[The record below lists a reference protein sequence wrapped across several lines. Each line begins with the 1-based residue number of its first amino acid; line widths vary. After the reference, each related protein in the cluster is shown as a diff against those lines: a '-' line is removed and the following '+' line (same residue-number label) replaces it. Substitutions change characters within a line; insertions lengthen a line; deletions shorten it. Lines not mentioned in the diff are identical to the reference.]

1 MISGGRIPA
10 AVEILVEDTC
20 GLENYYFHYPA
31 FM

>member
-1 MISGGRIPA
+1 MITGSRIA
-10 AVEILVEDTC
+10 SVEILVEGTC